1 MRYDMLDINFDPFP
15 VLTSGRLVLRR
26 LQKHDVDAIFK
37 LRSDPEVMR
46 YVNRPL
52 TQTKAEAMEWYG
64 KVDRAL
70 ENNEGIMWCMAL
82 KENVAKKIG
91 NIGLWR
97 IEKENYRAELGYM
110 IDPEYQG
117 RNLTTEAI
125 RIIIGYGFNKL
136 KLHSIEARIDTQ
148 NLASAA
154 VLKKTGFVLE
164 AALKENCF
172 YNGRFSDTEIYSVIN
187 PLPGF

>member
-1 MRYDMLDINFDPFP
+1 MLNINFDPFP
-15 VLTSGRLVLRR
+15 VLTSGRVVLRQ
-26 LQKHDVDAIFK
+26 LQVHDVDAIFK
-37 LRSDPEVMR
+37 LRSNPDVMR
-46 YVNRPL
+46 FVNRPL
-52 TQTKAEAMEWYG
+52 TQTKREAMEWYE
-64 KVDRAL
+64 KVDTNL
-70 ENNEGIMWCMAL
+70 KNNEGIMWCMAL
-82 KENVAKKIG
+82 KEDVQKKIG

-125 RIIIGYGFNKL
+125 KIVTDYGFNKL
-136 KLHSIEARIDTQ
+136 NLHSIEAIIDPL

-164 AALKENCF
+164 ATLKENVF
-172 YNGRFSDTEIYSVIN
+172 HNGRFFDTAIYSIIN
-187 PLPGF
+187 PLPRF

>member
-1 MRYDMLDINFDPFP
+1 MRSDILDINFDPFP
-15 VLTSGRLVLRR
+15 VLTSDRLVLRR
-26 LQKHDVDAIFK
+26 LQAQDVDAIFK
-37 LRSDPEVMR
+37 LRSNPNVMR

-52 TQTKAEAMEWYG
+52 TQTKAEAIEWYE

-70 ENNEGIMWCMAL
+70 ENNEGIMWCMSL
-82 KENVAKKIG
+82 KENVTKKIG

-110 IDPEYQG
+110 TDPEYQG

-125 RIIIGYGFNKL
+125 RIVIDYGFKKL
-136 KLHSIEARIDTQ
+136 KLHSIEARIDSQ

-164 AALKENCF
+164 AALKENVF
-172 YNGRFSDTEIYSVIN
+172 YNGRFADTAIYSIISS
-187 PLPGF
+187 LPGF